1 MQEKVIFR
9 KCKRFH
15 KTYIIKKQ
23 FNWIFQKSCVTLHPK
38 RRIQKNQQVLKAYL
52 TLNRRYLAVISYSA
66 YQIKTFFQQH
76 ILSL

>member
-52 TLNRRYLAVISYSA
+52 TLNRRYLTVI
-66 YQIKTFFQQH
+66 
-76 ILSL
+76 